1 MSEPSI
7 ERVRGREI
15 EPYLGALAEL
25 RIEVFREYPY
35 LYEGSR
41 DYEQRYLCS
50 YAQDE
55 RSVVV
60 IARRAAQVV
69 GASTAL
75 PLLGHDEGLAP
86 VLARAGYA
94 PERVYYFGE
103 SVLRASERGQ
113 GIGHRFF
120 DEREAAARAFGFTLA
135 CFCAVERSP
144 EHPARPASYVPHDA
158 FWTRRGFTKRPD
170 ITTTFSWRD
179 LGQREES
186 QKRMVFWLKEL
197 AP

>member
-1 MSEPSI
+1 MSELSI
-7 ERVRGREI
+7 ARVRGREI
-15 EPYLGALAEL
+15 EPYLDALAEL
-25 RIEVFREYPY
+25 RIEVFREFPY
-35 LYEGSR
+35 LYEGSL
-41 DYEQRYLCS
+41 DYEQRYLRS
-50 YAQDE
+50 YAEDE

-60 IARRAAQVV
+60 IARRGEQPV

-75 PLLGHDEGLAP
+75 PLVSHGEGLAP
-86 VLARAGYA
+86 VLARAGHA
-94 PERVYYFGE
+94 PESVYYFGE

-120 DEREAAARAFGFTLA
+120 DEREAAARGFGFKLA

-158 FWTRRGFTKRPD
+158 FWTRRGFSKRSD

-179 LGQREES
+179 IGQREES

-197 AP
+197 S